1 MVIMKKNL
9 FISVAAVFGL
19 IVSLSA
25 GPVSSAQEDTER
37 DLPGYYEFFTKTG
50 KLTRLTS
57 EVKRDDAVK
66 AGKIT
71 PVAMNEPLVDLKL
84 PDGFG
89 KMHGTRDYVGKQNLV
104 LITGRAWW

>member
-1 MVIMKKNL
+1 MKENL
-9 FISVAAVFGL
+9 FISLAGVFGL
-19 IVSLSA
+19 VIGLSV
-25 GPVSSAQEDTER
+25 GPVSGAQEDPER

-57 EVKRDDAVK
+57 EVKRDDDVK

-71 PVAMNEPLVDLKL
+71 PVAMNEPLVDLRL

-89 KMHGTRDYVGKQNLV
+89 KMHGTRDYVGKKNLV

>member
-1 MVIMKKNL
+1 MKKNL
-9 FISVAAVFGL
+9 FILLVGGLGLVTGLFSVSVIGAE
-19 IVSLSA
+19 
-25 GPVSSAQEDTER
+25 EDARE

-50 KLTRLTS
+50 KLTRLSS
-57 EVKRDDAVK
+57 EVKRDDEVK

-71 PVAMNEPLVDLKL
+71 PVAMNEPLIDLKL

-89 KMHGTRDYVGKQNLV
+89 RLHGTRDTVGKKNLV

>member
-1 MVIMKKNL
+1 MDTMKKNL
-9 FISVAAVFGL
+9 FISLAGVFGL
-19 IVSLSA
+19 VIGLSA
-25 GPVSSAQEDTER
+25 VPVSGVQEDTER

-50 KLTRLTS
+50 KLTRLNS

-71 PVAMNEPLVDLKL
+71 PVAMNEPLVDLRL

-89 KMHGTRDYVGKQNLV
+89 KMHGTRDYVGKKNLV